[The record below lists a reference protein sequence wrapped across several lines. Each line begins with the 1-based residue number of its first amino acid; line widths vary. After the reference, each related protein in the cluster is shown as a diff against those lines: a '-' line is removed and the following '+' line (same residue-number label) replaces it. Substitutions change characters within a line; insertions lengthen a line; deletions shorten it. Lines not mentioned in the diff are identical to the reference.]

1 MNKIK
6 SGFLLLAAL
15 FVSNFLRAQTIEDG
29 KKFLY
34 YERYKS
40 AKAAFEKLVSADP
53 NNGDAVYWLGQT
65 MIAPVEGK
73 DIAGAK
79 ALYQKALQ
87 ANSANPLL
95 LVGMGHIELLEG
107 KTQDARN
114 RFETAIS
121 LSQGKNAAVLNAIG
135 LANVMAKDGDAN
147 YAIDKLKQATAI
159 KKMSDPDVFINLGDA
174 YKKIGEGG
182 PAQTAYEGALALN
195 PNYARAS
202 YRIGKI
208 YQTQG
213 FTQKEIYMRYFNDA
227 IAKDATFGPVYEN
240 LYQLLYTTDVTQS
253 AEYLEKYLANTDDD
267 PKNCYYRASMKY
279 AQAKFNEAITLAED
293 CIKTNPAP
301 YSKLYGIEAYAY
313 NKMGD
318 SVNAKAKFEK
328 YFQIADTA
336 TIGMGDY
343 STYAMVLLKFPG
355 NDSIAGTYVDKAVA
369 LDTLEA
375 NKVTYIKAM
384 AGNFE
389 AQKKYKE
396 AGDWYTKLV
405 SIKKVPTKTDLYNAG
420 YNYFRSGN
428 YDSAIT
434 QFDVYSAK
442 FPDDAFSYYMK
453 GKAKWAVDSTMSKGL
468 ANADFEKA
476 IAVGQGDR
484 VKYKPQLIGSYKY
497 FVAYLANIK
506 KDKAGAIAYCDS
518 VLALDPA
525 DADALNN
532 KTLISNMNMNAPA
545 PKQAKPST
553 DKGNANKGN
562 NKQPG
567 AKR

>member
-15 FVSNFLRAQTIEDG
+15 FVSNFLKAQAIEDG

-40 AKAAFEKLVSADP
+40 AKAAFEKLVNADP

-65 MIAPVEGK
+65 MIAPAEGK

-95 LVGMGHIELLEG
+95 LAGMGNIELLEG

-147 YAIDKLKQATAI
+147 YAIDKLKLATAI
-159 KKMSDPDVFINLGDA
+159 KKMIDPDVFINLGDA

-195 PNYARAS
+195 PKYARAS

-293 CIKTNPAP
+293 CIKTNPNP

-484 VKYKPQLIGSYKY
+484 VKYKNQLIGSYKY

-506 KDKAGAIAYCDS
+506 KDKAGAVAYCDS
-518 VLALDPA
+518 VLAIDPA
-525 DADALNN
+525 DAEALNN
-532 KTLISNMNMNAPA
+532 KTLIGNMNMNAPA

-553 DKGNANKGN
+553 DKGNAKKEN

-567 AKR
+567 AKK